1 MFAFDPIKTL
11 EGKGCKA
18 TLYNSQMGQTA
29 HITGKQGGLLLQ
41 EYPYLEAELLAH
53 IAACTHPNPKEA
65 LILGGFNTE
74 IAFELLRHERLK
86 VDFVQEEGQVLEGLK
101 GFLPHLDALKANLNF
116 KQYSKILDLEVKK
129 YDLIFALNTP
139 TAHQIDG
146 LQRMLGVEGILIVSA
161 PSPLLEPQAFKQSVQ
176 ELAPH
181 FSVLMPFSSP
191 YAPLSTHYLFASK
204 AAHPLADLIL
214 QRVDML
220 EGLSHYNEDIHTAAF
235 AQPQRLHQDHLGLF
249 KN

>member
-1 MFAFDPIKTL
+1 MFALEPIKTL
-11 EGKGCKA
+11 ESKSCKA
-18 TLYNSQMGQTA
+18 TFYHSTMGQIA
-29 HITGKQGGLLLQ
+29 HITGQQGGLLLQ
-41 EYPYLEAELLAH
+41 AHPHLEAELLAH
-53 IAACTHPNPKEA
+53 IAGCTHPRPREA

-74 IAFELLRHERLK
+74 IAFELLRHEGLK
-86 VDFVQEEGQVLEGLK
+86 VDFVQEEGELLEGLK
-101 GFLPHLDALKANLNF
+101 DFLPHLDTLKANPHF
-116 KQYSKILDLEVKK
+116 KQVSKILDLEVKK
-129 YDLIFALNTP
+129 YDLIFSLNP
-139 TAHQIDG
+139 LNAHQIDG
-146 LQRMLGVEGILIVSA
+146 LQRMLGVEGILIASA
-161 PSPLLEPQAFKQSVQ
+161 PNPLLEPQAFKQGVQ

-191 YAPLSTHYLFASK
+191 YTPFSTHYFFASK
-204 AAHPLADLIL
+204 QAHPLADLIL

>member
-1 MFAFDPIKTL
+1 MFGFQLIKTL
-11 EGKGCKA
+11 EGVACGV
-18 TLYNSQMGQTA
+18 TLYSSKMGQIA
-29 HITGKQGGLLLQ
+29 QITGQQGGLLLQ
-41 EYPYLEAELLAH
+41 DFPHLEAELLAH
-53 IAACTHPNPKEA
+53 IAACTHPKPQEA

-74 IAFELLRHERLK
+74 IAFELLRHENLK
-86 VDFVQEEGQVLEGLK
+86 VDFVQEEGALLEGLK
-101 GFLPHLDALKANLNF
+101 DFLPHLSVLQTHPHF
-116 KQYSKILDLEVKK
+116 KQYPKILDLEVKK
-129 YDLIFALNTP
+129 YDLIFSLNTP
-139 TAHQIDG
+139 NAHQIDG
-146 LQRMLGVEGILIVSA
+146 LQRMLGTEGILIA
-161 PSPLLEPQAFKQSVQ
+161 TTPSPLLEPQAFKQSVQ

-191 YAPLSTHYLFASK
+191 YAPLSMHYLFASK

-220 EGLSHYNEDIHTAAF
+220 EGLRHYNEEIHTAAF